1 MHRHSRLLL
10 AAFGLTAC
18 APRALDFH
26 ETTKVAF
33 AAADN
38 TSDSPLAKSLRDAPR
53 PARRPLSIHHSSSP
67 PASAPP

>member
-26 ETTKVAF
+26 ETTKVSF

-38 TSDSPLAKSLRDAPR
+38 TSDSPLAKS
-53 PARRPLSIHHSSSP
+53 
-67 PASAPP
+67 